1 MPTDSADP
9 FKVQAPRSDDAVLS
23 MRLSLF
29 CLRAA
34 EVFDSVLAGRILMVD
49 AADMLHDAS
58 VSSGLADAV
67 GHDAVQKMLCAAFAN
82 ASASRDKQQEPK
94 Q

>member
-34 EVFDSVLAGRILMVD
+34 EVFDSVAGRILMV
-49 AADMLHDAS
+49 
-58 VSSGLADAV
+58 
-67 GHDAVQKMLCAAFAN
+67 
-82 ASASRDKQQEPK
+82 
-94 Q
+94 